1 MIDFGYKQLKDIKA
15 KLGQFAWR
23 ALHQDSV
30 HQLASISLPNAGILP
45 CIWINPSKLAY
56 KCQIETKQVYQGLLF
71 HSGDWDLGLSN
82 MQDHESVDYRYIT
95 CNELLIQKLPLNQT
109 TEYRAMIS
117 KISKG
122 EKSRGFDHE
131 PEILNYLNNI
141 HSMYKAIQAD
151 GRLKTQ
157 LELGKSTWGG
167 EINCAVGRGGELLK
181 STDGHHRL
189 AVARVLGLDSIP
201 VQVSRIHADLL
212 PHIQGLVSESA
223 TEAINIFLK
232 QLESKYS

>member
-1 MIDFGYKQLKDIKA
+1 MNFSRKKLKGIKA
-15 KLGQFAWR
+15 RLGQFTWC
-23 ALHQDSV
+23 ALHQDSIN
-30 HQLASISLPNAGILP
+30 QLDKISLPNAGLLPYIL
-45 CIWINPSKLAY
+45 INPAKLVY
-56 KCQIETKQVYQGLLF
+56 KCQLNTKQVYQGLLF
-71 HSGDWDLGLSN
+71 YSGDWDLVLHN
-82 MQDHESVDYRYIT
+82 MKDHESIDYRYLT
-95 CNELLIQKLPLNQT
+95 CNELLIQKLPLTQT
-109 TEYRAMIS
+109 TEYLSMIS
-117 KISKG
+117 KLSKG
-122 EKSRGFDHE
+122 QKSRGFQHE
-131 PEILNYLNNI
+131 SEVYNYLNNI
-141 HSMYKAIQAD
+141 HEMYKAIQAD

-157 LELGKSTWGG
+157 GELGKSTWGG

-212 PHIQGLVSESA
+212 PHIQGLGSESA